1 MQTRKDNIDID
12 KKKRNGLLS
21 FPYWLRRF
29 QSHYRRLAKRLIC
42 FSRSLVK
49 SEFRGFENPRVKRQ
63 KSPPAPCR
71 QGLRSEGP
79 RAQDPAPRDGA
90 PPLSA
95 RGRCGAAA
103 CPGAASPPAPLRAA
117 PWVPSG
123 RRGPAPRSTEMRGGA
138 GRAPPCCAA
147 CDACGS
153 SRGERGRAGRLERG
167 LGYGASEEGEP
178 MVGFFSPRLLCG
190 LRVGEMGAWQP
201 RGAAALLA
209 EFKSSLGIRTT
220 TSWVTSCASPMEVE
234 QPSPNPNPQPH

>member
-103 CPGAASPPAPLRAA
+103 CPGAASPPAPRRAMGA
-117 PWVPSG
+117 EREARACAAFYGDAG
-123 RRGPAPRSTEMRGGA
+123 RCGPGPAVLCCVRCLRQFA
-138 GRAPPCCAA
+138 G
-147 CDACGS
+147 
-153 SRGERGRAGRLERG
+153 
-167 LGYGASEEGEP
+167 
-178 MVGFFSPRLLCG
+178 
-190 LRVGEMGAWQP
+190 
-201 RGAAALLA
+201 
-209 EFKSSLGIRTT
+209 
-220 TSWVTSCASPMEVE
+220 
-234 QPSPNPNPQPH
+234 

>member
-71 QGLRSEGP
+71 HGLRSKVPELRIRRRGMEL
-79 RAQDPAPRDGA
+79 RR
-90 PPLSA
+90 SA
-95 RGRCGAAA
+95 LGGAAA
-103 CPGAASPPAPLRAA
+103 RLRAPGPPLRPLRAA

-178 MVGFFSPRLLCG
+178 MVGRFSPRLLCG

-201 RGAAALLA
+201 RGAPALLA